1 MRLPNATPDLPPEER
16 LIVALDV
23 PDRATALKLV
33 ERLGETVRFYKL
45 GMELLTSGDYF
56 RLIEELH
63 ARGKKIFADLK
74 FFDVPATVA
83 RAVRGLSRYPIEFA
97 TVHGNDGMLRAA
109 AEAKGAL
116 KILAVTALT
125 SLDQAD
131 LEALGF
137 ACDVERL
144 VLSRARAAMAAGCDG
159 IVSSGLEAAAVRR
172 AFGASLIVVC
182 PGIRPVANRD
192 DQKRTVSIGN
202 AFAAG
207 ADYVVLGRP
216 IREAAEPRQA
226 VVQLIEQIKKALS

>member
-1 MRLPNATPDLPPEER
+1 MPPNATPHLRPEER
-16 LIVALDV
+16 IIVALDL
-23 PDRATALKLV
+23 PDRTSALRLV
-33 ERLGETVRFYKL
+33 ERLGDAASFYKL

-74 FFDVPATVA
+74 FFDVPATVG
-83 RAVRGLSRYPIEFA
+83 RAIRGLSRYPVEFA

-109 AEAKGAL
+109 AEAKGRMR
-116 KILAVTALT
+116 ILAVTALT

-144 VLSRARAAMAAGCDG
+144 VLSRARAALEAGCDG
-159 IVSSGLEAAAVRR
+159 IVSSGLEAAALRQTYGS
-172 AFGASLIVVC
+172 ALILVC
-182 PGIRPVANRD
+182 PGIRPVANQD
-192 DQKRTVSIGN
+192 DQKRTVGIAE

-207 ADYVVLGRP
+207 ADYVVVGRP
-216 IREAAEPRQA
+216 IRDAPDPRRAFAALVDEVYKYQ
-226 VVQLIEQIKKALS
+226 S